1 MTHESLVNEDWT
13 RVVSRL
19 GGAAQLEVSARETK
33 AFMRRREIPDA
44 VALLRL
50 MLAYCLGERG
60 LRSTA
65 AWAASV
71 GLADLSSVAL
81 FYRLRQCGDWF
92 AVLVEGLLAAAT
104 PKASRGRL
112 IRIIDGTTVPKVG
125 PAARKKSEL
134 WRIHSALD
142 LPYERFGHFELTDQ
156 QEGETFDRIPV
167 VKGEIRLA
175 DRAYLQPD
183 RIAVVLEAGAD
194 VVIRAGW
201 KNARWLDVKGRP
213 LDLIAQLRAAKAGGL
228 IDRPIWIKRK
238 GGAPLA
244 MRLVAVKKPAD
255 AAAEARRKARRDAQ
269 RESRTISK
277 KTLEAADWVILVTS
291 LAPDEFS
298 TEDVLALYRLR
309 WRIELGFKRL
319 KSLIGLKTPPWNR
332 SALRQALFAGSSLD
346 YPAARTAC
354 PRVRG
359 LSPLGAGRL
368 TTPGTWRVLQQ
379 LIASLL
385 QAIIPQ
391 PTIRCLRRCRQAL
404 RRNLHEPPRRRR
416 YQSMGAIP

>member
-13 RVVSRL
+13 RVVGRL
-19 GGAAQLEVSARETK
+19 GGAEQLEVGARETK
-33 AFMRRREIPDA
+33 AFVRRREIPDA
-44 VALLRL
+44 VTLLRL

-92 AVLVEGLLAAAT
+92 AVLVESLLASAA

-112 IRIIDGTTVPKVG
+112 IRIIDATTVPKAG
-125 PAARKKSEL
+125 PAARKRSEL
-134 WRIHSALD
+134 WRIHSAFD
-142 LPYERFGHFELTDQ
+142 LPNERFGHFELTDQ

-183 RIAVVLEAGAD
+183 RIAVVLDAGAD

-201 KNARWLDVKGRP
+201 KNARWLDAKGRP
-213 LDLIAQLRAAKAGGL
+213 LDLIAQLHGAKARGL
-228 IDRPIWIKRK
+228 IDRPIWINRK
-238 GGAPLA
+238 GGTPLA
-244 MRLVAVKKPAD
+244 MRLVAVRKPAD

-269 RESRTISK
+269 REGRRIAK

-291 LAPDEFS
+291 LAPNEFS

-319 KSLIGLKTPPWNR
+319 KSLIGLKAPPGTDQR
-332 SALRQALFAGSSLD
+332 SAKPYLLAHLLIILLLE
-346 YPAARTAC
+346 PL
-354 PRVRG
+354 VREFED
-359 LSPLGAGRL
+359 SPHWAE
-368 TTPGTWRVLQQ
+368 V
-379 LIASLL
+379 A
-385 QAIIPQ
+385 
-391 PTIRCLRRCRQAL
+391 
-404 RRNLHEPPRRRR
+404 
-416 YQSMGAIP
+416 